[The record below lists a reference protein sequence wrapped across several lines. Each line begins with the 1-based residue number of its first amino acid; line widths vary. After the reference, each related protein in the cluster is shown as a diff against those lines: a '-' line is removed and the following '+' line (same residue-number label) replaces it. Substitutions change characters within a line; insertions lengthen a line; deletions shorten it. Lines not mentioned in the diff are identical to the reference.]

1 MNLDK
6 IIKVK
11 MLELSKKYDIS
22 LIEIQKPSELE
33 DKTIISKII
42 LFNYKLKNESPLENN
57 KLEFHNKRELVSWLV
72 CLK

>member
-42 LFNYKLKNESPLENN
+42 LFNYKLKNESPSENN
-57 KLEFHNKRELVSWLV
+57 KLEFRNKRELVSWLV

>member
-1 MNLDK
+1 MSLDK

-22 LIEIQKPSELE
+22 LIEIQKPSEID

-42 LFNYKLKNESPLENN
+42 LFNYKLKNESPSENN
-57 KLEFHNKRELVSWLV
+57 KLEFRNKRELVSWLV

>member
-1 MNLDK
+1 
-6 IIKVK
+6 

-57 KLEFHNKRELVSWLV
+57 KLEFRNKRELVSWLV